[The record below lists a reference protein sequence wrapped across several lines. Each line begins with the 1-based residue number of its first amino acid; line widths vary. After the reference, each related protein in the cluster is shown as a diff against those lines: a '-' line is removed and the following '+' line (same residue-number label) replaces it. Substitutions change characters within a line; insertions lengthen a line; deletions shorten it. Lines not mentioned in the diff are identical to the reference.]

1 MKMFG
6 TVIPGQ
12 LEDIIYLHIHKNRLS
27 ESPE

>member
-1 MKMFG
+1 MKIFG